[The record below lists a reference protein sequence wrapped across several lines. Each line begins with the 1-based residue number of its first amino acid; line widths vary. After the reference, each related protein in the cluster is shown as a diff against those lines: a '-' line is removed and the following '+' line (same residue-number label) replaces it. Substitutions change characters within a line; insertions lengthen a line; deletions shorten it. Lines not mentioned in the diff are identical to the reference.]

1 LKELLKENTDPYFKS
16 DVIHHFLDYAW
27 NLFGKMFFL
36 KEMFEFV
43 ALFYAALILNLH
55 YYPNK

>member
-1 LKELLKENTDPYFKS
+1 LKEIFTENTDSYFKS

-43 ALFYAALILNLH
+43 ALFYGALILNLH